1 MSSDS
6 EDEDF
11 AEYGTP
17 LDPLNE
23 GTINESLKTHQL
35 NLVETCGRG

>member
-11 AEYGTP
+11 VDYGTA
-17 LDPLNE
+17 LDPLDE
-23 GTINESLKTHQL
+23 GTKSNQMHDVL
-35 NLVETCGRG
+35 

>member
-11 AEYGTP
+11 AEYGTA
-17 LDPLNE
+17 LDPLDE
-23 GTINESLKTHQL
+23 GTKYNSCFINA
-35 NLVETCGRG
+35 

>member
-11 AEYGTP
+11 AEYGTA
-17 LDPLNE
+17 LDPLDE
-23 GTINESLKTHQL
+23 GTKNNSCFIN
-35 NLVETCGRG
+35 V

>member
-17 LDPLNE
+17 LDPLDE
-23 GTINESLKTHQL
+23 GTKNNFFYKCMTLIMSIRVL
-35 NLVETCGRG
+35 

>member
-11 AEYGTP
+11 ADYGTA
-17 LDPLNE
+17 LDPVNE
-23 GTINESLKTHQL
+23 GTINKILKMPQL
-35 NLVETCGRG
+35 NLVDTCDAG